1 MSNADSLD
9 LNENISKYDEKRFIN
24 RELSW
29 LSFNRRVLNEAK
41 NKNYPILERLRFLS
55 ISGNNLDEFHMVRVA
70 GIARQIRENI
80 EEKSSDGRTP
90 RQQLLDVIFSM
101 KDLLEEQQHVWH
113 SLKKKLEFHNLKIIN
128 SKQDLKK
135 FSFKI
140 SNIFDEEILPTLTPL
155 AIDPAHPFPF
165 LPNLSL
171 TLILSL
177 INRDKKK
184 VSALVTFPQTQK
196 RYFKLNNKED
206 TFISTEDIILLN
218 IHKLFP
224 EFNLQES
231 GLIRVIRDSDIEFE
245 EEAEDLMQSFE
256 IALKKR
262 RLGSVIGLYVK
273 ENIGEKLLNFVKKE
287 LGVRDDGLFKVKS
300 LLDVESVSQIID
312 LADLDLVFK
321 KFYPRYP
328 KRIKDFSGDCFK
340 AIKKKDLI
348 LHHPFE
354 TFDVV
359 INFLNQAA
367 NDPNVISIKQTLYRT
382 SYNSPIVSALIEA
395 SNNGKAVT
403 AIIEVKARFDEEKN
417 IKWAKDLEKA
427 GVQIV
432 YGFVSL
438 KTHAKISMVT
448 RRERNK
454 IITYN
459 HFGTGNYHP
468 LTAKVYTDL
477 SFFSCN
483 EELGKDSGKIFNFIT
498 GYAKPENLSQI
509 VCSPLGLRTKL
520 IELINKE
527 VTNKIKN
534 LDSGIWIKINS
545 LIDPEIIDALYY
557 ASQMG
562 VKIELIVR
570 GICGLRPGIKGLSEN
585 IRVRSI
591 VGRFLEHSRIYCFSN
606 GNKMPSRKVKVYIS
620 SADLM
625 TRNLDRR
632 VETFIPILNQTVHE
646 QILDQIMTN
655 YLKDNT
661 NTSVLKGDGTYEKI
675 RNDSKQ
681 FSSHE
686 FFLKNSS
693 LSGRG
698 ANKVKN
704 EDSK

>member
-1 MSNADSLD
+1 MINPKIFSND
-9 LNENISKYDEKRFIN
+9 LTINSKSENRFIN

-29 LSFNRRVLNEAK
+29 LSFNKRVLEEANNSK
-41 NKNYPILERLRFLS
+41 YPLLERLRFLS

-70 GIARQIRENI
+70 GISKQIRENI

-90 RQQLLDVIFSM
+90 SQQLKDVNLSM
-101 KDLLEEQQHVWH
+101 KDLLCQQQLVWC
-113 SLKKKLEFHNLKIIN
+113 SLKKKLKLHGLRLLD
-128 SKQDLKK
+128 SKLDFKK
-135 FSFKI
+135 FAVEIKE
-140 SNIFDEEILPTLTPL
+140 IFDKEIFPTLTPL

-165 LPNLSL
+165 LQNLSL
-171 TLILSL
+171 AFILSL
-177 INRDKKK
+177 INKEKKK
-184 VSALVTFPQTQK
+184 IQALVTFPQMLK
-196 RYFKLNNKED
+196 RFFRLSENKD
-206 TFISTEDIILLN
+206 IFVRTEDIILLN
-218 IHKLFP
+218 IDKLFP
-224 EFNLQES
+224 DYVLQES

-256 IALKKR
+256 VALKKR
-262 RLGSVIGLYVK
+262 RLGSVAGLYVK
-273 ENIGEKLLNFVKKE
+273 ENIGDKLLNFVKKE
-287 LGVRDDGLFKVKS
+287 LGVKDSELFKLKFM
-300 LLDVESVSQIID
+300 LDIESVKQIID
-312 LADLDLVFK
+312 LSNLDLVFK
-321 KFYPRYP
+321 KFNPRFP
-328 KRIKDFSGDCFK
+328 ERIKDFSGDCFK
-340 AIKKKDLI
+340 AIKKKDLVV
-348 LHHPFE
+348 HHPFE

-359 INFLNQAA
+359 INFLQQAA
-367 NDPNVISIKQTLYRT
+367 SDQNVISIKQTLYRT

-395 SNNGKAVT
+395 SNNGKSVT
-403 AIIEVKARFDEEKN
+403 AIVELKARFDEEKN
-417 IKWAKDLEKA
+417 IKWARDLEKA
-427 GVQIV
+427 GVNIV
-432 YGFVSL
+432 YGFIKL

-454 IITYN
+454 IITYT

-477 SFFSCN
+477 SFFSSN
-483 EELGKDSGKIFNFIT
+483 EELGKDSGKVFNFIT

-527 VTNKIKN
+527 VANNMKN

-545 LIDPEIIDALYY
+545 LIDPEIIDALYH

-661 NTSVLKGDGTYEKI
+661 NSSELKGDGTYEKI
-675 RNDSKQ
+675 SNSTKQ
-681 FSSHE
+681 FSAHE
-686 FFLKNSS
+686 FFLNNSS

-698 ANKVKN
+698 KKIKN

>member
-1 MSNADSLD
+1 MIPFNNLSSNQDLD
-9 LNENISKYDEKRFIN
+9 LKSENRFIN

-29 LSFNRRVLNEAK
+29 LSFNRRVLEEAS
-41 NKNYPILERLRFLS
+41 NSNYPLLERLRFLS

-70 GIARQIRENI
+70 GISRQIRENI
-80 EEKSSDGRTP
+80 EEKSFDGRTP
-90 RQQLLDVIFSM
+90 SQQLRDVNLSM
-101 KDLLEEQQHVWH
+101 KDLLRQQQLTWC
-113 SLKKKLEFHNLKIIN
+113 SLKKKLEFQGLRLIKSKLEFKNFSLKI
-128 SKQDLKK
+128 KE
-135 FSFKI
+135 
-140 SNIFDEEILPTLTPL
+140 IFDKEIFPTLTPL

-165 LPNLSL
+165 LQNLSL
-171 TLILSL
+171 TLILSM
-177 INRDKKK
+177 IDKKRK
-184 VSALVTFPQTQK
+184 KILALVTFPQMLK
-196 RYFKLNNKED
+196 RFFKLSEKED
-206 TFISTEDIILLN
+206 IFISTEDIILLN
-218 IHKLFP
+218 IDKLFP
-224 EFNLQES
+224 EFSLQES

-256 IALKKR
+256 VALKKR

-273 ENIGEKLLNFVKKE
+273 ENIGENLLKFVTKE
-287 LGVRDDGLFKVKS
+287 LGVKDSELFKVKF
-300 LLDVESVSQIID
+300 LLDIESIRQIID
-312 LADLDLVFK
+312 LSNSDLVFK
-321 KFYPRYP
+321 KLYPRFP
-328 KRIKDFSGDCFK
+328 ERIKNFSGDCFK
-340 AIKKKDLI
+340 AIRKKDLVV
-348 LHHPFE
+348 HHPFE

-359 INFLNQAA
+359 INFLLQAA

-382 SYNSPIVSALIEA
+382 SYNSPIVKALIEA
-395 SNNGKAVT
+395 SNNGKSVT
-403 AIIEVKARFDEEKN
+403 AVVELKARFDEEKN
-417 IKWAKDLEKA
+417 IKWARDLEKA
-427 GVQIV
+427 GVHIV
-432 YGFVSL
+432 YGFINL

-448 RRERNK
+448 RKEKNK
-454 IITYN
+454 VIIYN

-468 LTAKVYTDL
+468 ITAKVYTDL

-483 EELGKDSGKIFNFIT
+483 KELGKDSGKIFNFIT

-661 NTSVLKGDGTYEKI
+661 NTSELKGDGTYEKI
-675 RNDSKQ
+675 RNSSNQ

-698 ANKVKN
+698 VNKMKD

>member
-1 MSNADSLD
+1 MNSIKNFSY
-9 LNENISKYDEKRFIN
+9 NPNVNIKSENRFIN

-29 LSFNRRVLNEAK
+29 ISFNRRVLDEA
-41 NKNYPILERLRFLS
+41 NNQNYPMLERLRFLS

-70 GIARQIRENI
+70 GITRQIRENI
-80 EEKSSDGRTP
+80 QDKSSDGRTP
-90 RQQLLDVIFSM
+90 SQQLRDVNISMKELLARQQSI
-101 KDLLEEQQHVWH
+101 WN
-113 SLKKKLEFHNLKIIN
+113 SLKEKLEFEGLRIIESREGFKKYSPKI
-128 SKQDLKK
+128 KK
-135 FSFKI
+135 
-140 SNIFDEEILPTLTPL
+140 IFDEEIFPTLTPL

-171 TLILSL
+171 TLVLSL
-177 INRDKKK
+177 INKEKKK
-184 VSALVTFPQTQK
+184 ISAVVTFPQILK
-196 RYFKLNNKED
+196 RFFKLSDNED
-206 TFISTEDIILLN
+206 IFISTEDIILLN
-218 IHKLFP
+218 IIKLFP
-224 EFNLQES
+224 DFNLQES

-256 IALKKR
+256 VALKKR

-273 ENIGEKLLNFVKKE
+273 KNIGEKLLNFVKKE
-287 LGVRDDGLFKVKS
+287 LAVSEDELFKVKS
-300 LLDVESVSQIID
+300 LLDVEAVSQIIN
-312 LADLDLVFK
+312 LSNLDLVFK
-321 KFYPRYP
+321 KFRPRFP
-328 KRIKDFSGDCFK
+328 QRIKDFAGDCFK
-340 AIKKKDLI
+340 AIKKKDLVV
-348 LHHPFE
+348 HHPFE

-382 SYNSPIVSALIEA
+382 SHNSPIVSALINA
-395 SNNGKAVT
+395 SINGKSVT
-403 AIIEVKARFDEEKN
+403 AIVELKARFDEEKN

-438 KTHAKISMVT
+438 KTHAKISMVS

-454 IITYN
+454 IVTYT

-468 LTAKVYTDL
+468 VTAKIYTDL
-477 SFFSCN
+477 SFFSSN

-498 GYAKPENLSQI
+498 GSAKPKNLSQI
-509 VCSPLGLRTKL
+509 VCSPLSLRSRL
-520 IELINKE
+520 VELINEEIAYSKRNCHSE
-527 VTNKIKN
+527 
-534 LDSGIWIKINS
+534 IWMKINS
-545 LIDPEIIDALYY
+545 LIDPQIIDALYY

-570 GICGLRPGIKGLSEN
+570 GICGLRPGIPGLSDN

-591 VGRFLEHSRIYCFSN
+591 IGRFLEHSRIYCFSS
-606 GNKMPSRKVKVYIS
+606 GNKMTSRKVKVYIS

-632 VETFIPILNQTVHE
+632 VETFVPILNQTVHE
-646 QILDQIMTN
+646 QILDQIMAS

-661 NTSVLKGDGTYEKI
+661 NSSELKGDGTYEKI
-675 RNDSKQ
+675 SSTSNQ
-681 FSSHE
+681 FSAHD
-686 FFLKNSS
+686 FFLKNTS

-698 ANKVKN
+698 KK
-704 EDSK
+704 

>member
-1 MSNADSLD
+1 MIPLNNLSGNQD
-9 LNENISKYDEKRFIN
+9 LNLKSENRFIN

-29 LSFNRRVLNEAK
+29 LSFNRRVLEEAS
-41 NKNYPILERLRFLS
+41 NSNYPLLERLRFLS

-70 GIARQIRENI
+70 GISRQIRENI
-80 EEKSSDGRTP
+80 EEKSFDGRTP
-90 RQQLLDVIFSM
+90 IQQLRDVNLSM
-101 KDLLEEQQHVWH
+101 KDLLRQQQLTWY
-113 SLKKKLEFHNLKIIN
+113 SLKKKLEFQGLRLIK
-128 SKQDLKK
+128 SKLEFKK
-135 FSFKI
+135 FSLKI
-140 SNIFDEEILPTLTPL
+140 KEIFDKEIFPTLTPL

-165 LPNLSL
+165 LQNLSL
-171 TLILSL
+171 TLILSMT
-177 INRDKKK
+177 NKKRK
-184 VSALVTFPQTQK
+184 KILALVTFPQMLK
-196 RYFKLNNKED
+196 RFFKLSENED
-206 TFISTEDIILLN
+206 IFISTEDIILLN
-218 IHKLFP
+218 IDKLFP
-224 EFNLQES
+224 DFILQES

-256 IALKKR
+256 VALKKR

-273 ENIGEKLLNFVKKE
+273 ENIGENLLKFVTKE
-287 LGVRDDGLFKVKS
+287 LGVKDSELFKVKFM
-300 LLDVESVSQIID
+300 LDIESIRQIID
-312 LADLDLVFK
+312 LSNSDLVFK
-321 KFYPRYP
+321 KLYPRFP
-328 KRIKDFSGDCFK
+328 ERIKDFSGDCFK
-340 AIKKKDLI
+340 AIRKKDLVV
-348 LHHPFE
+348 HHPFE

-359 INFLNQAA
+359 INFLLQAA

-382 SYNSPIVSALIEA
+382 SYNSPIVKALIEA
-395 SNNGKAVT
+395 SNNGKSVT
-403 AIIEVKARFDEEKN
+403 AVVELKARFDEEKN
-417 IKWAKDLEKA
+417 IKWARDLEKA
-427 GVQIV
+427 GVHIV
-432 YGFVSL
+432 YGFINL

-448 RRERNK
+448 RKEKNK
-454 IITYN
+454 VIIYN

-468 LTAKVYTDL
+468 IIAKVYTDL

-661 NTSVLKGDGTYEKI
+661 NTSELKGDGTYEKI
-675 RNDSKQ
+675 KNSSRQ

-698 ANKVKN
+698 VNKVKN